1 MPLDV
6 NDDLELVRQARTG
19 SQEAFARLVRLHHRS
34 VRAFIAQSVRP
45 TDFSDDLAQDV
56 FLCAYRSLAQFQGEG
71 SFLAWLLGI
80 ARHKVLTHLRSQ
92 ARRQRRETSHL
103 AAALA
108 EWRADWVEGDSP
120 DWEAAVMQ
128 TRLRECIDRL
138 APTSRQVVEEH
149 YFKSCSAEAIGAR
162 LGKSGGAVRMLLL
175 RIRQAL
181 ATCLRGPSGEESP

>member
-19 SQEAFARLVRLHHRS
+19 SQEAFTALVRLHQRS

-45 TDFSDDLAQDV
+45 ADLADDLAQDV
-56 FLCAYRSLAQFQGEG
+56 FLSAFRSLDQFHADS

-92 ARRQRRETSHL
+92 TRRQRREMSHL
-103 AAALA
+103 AEALA
-108 EWRADWVEGDSP
+108 QWRADWADRDSFES
-120 DWEAAVMQ
+120 DAADLQ
-128 TRLRECIDRL
+128 TRLRECIERL

-149 YFKSCSAEAIGAR
+149 YFRSCSAEAIGAR

-175 RIRQAL
+175 RIRTAL
-181 ATCLRGPSGEESP
+181 ATCLRGSTREESP